1 LTHADLIFTGGPV
14 FTANTV
20 RSRATAVAVSG
31 GRIVAVGSPDDVREL
46 IGPRTEVVDL
56 AGRMLLPGFQDAHV
70 HPVWGGLDLMRCDLS
85 ELGTEREY
93 LARIGSYADEH
104 ADEPWVLGG
113 GWQMSAFP
121 GGTPT
126 AAALDRAVAD
136 RPAFLP
142 NRDGHGA
149 WVNSAA
155 LRLAGIDR
163 NTPDPAD
170 GRIERD
176 AAGDP
181 TGTLH
186 EGAMSLVNR
195 HLPETSV
202 ETLTEALL
210 LGQRY
215 LHSYG
220 VTAWQDAIVGSYGDA
235 GDPAPAYLAAAA
247 SGALT
252 GRVVGALWWDRT
264 AGLEQIPSLVER
276 RARLVPEPV
285 EGRAGRFAAT
295 SIKIMQDGVA
305 ENFTASMLE
314 PYCDGHGHPT
324 DNAGISFVP
333 PEVLNEAAPQL
344 DALGFQLHFHAIGD
358 RAVRECLDAVEH
370 AIARNGRNDH
380 RHHIAHIQ
388 VVHPEDVARF
398 RELGVVANM
407 QSLWAALEPQMVEL
421 TLPFLGSPRDAWQY
435 PFGDLLRAGA
445 VLAAGSDW
453 SVSTPNPLAA
463 IHVAVNRMA
472 PPGYEEGEYDA
483 FLPEQSIDLGTSL
496 TAYTAGSAFVNHLDD
511 TGRVEVGKLA
521 DLVVLDRDP
530 FAGPASQIG
539 ATRVLQTFV
548 EGERVYAAS
557 DA

>member
-1 LTHADLIFTGGPV
+1 
-14 FTANTV
+14 
-20 RSRATAVAVSG
+20 
-31 GRIVAVGSPDDVREL
+31 
-46 IGPRTEVVDL
+46 
-56 AGRMLLPGFQDAHV
+56 M
-70 HPVWGGLDLMRCDLS
+70 HPVWGGLDLMRCDLAPFS
-85 ELGTEREY
+85 TEPEY
-93 LARIGSYADEH
+93 LDRIAEYAAQH
-104 ADEPWVLGG
+104 SDEPWVLGG
-113 GWQMSAFP
+113 GWSMSAFP

-126 AAALDRAVAD
+126 AASLDRVVPD

-163 NTPDPAD
+163 DTPDPSD

-176 AAGDP
+176 AAGEP

-195 HLPETSV
+195 LFPETTL
-202 ETLTEALL
+202 EQLTEALL
-210 LGQRY
+210 LGQEY

-220 VTAWQDAIVGSYGDA
+220 VTAWQDAIVGTYGDA
-235 GDPAPAYLAAAA
+235 GDPGPAYLAAAA
-247 SGALT
+247 SGRLT

-264 AGLEQIPSLVER
+264 RGLEQIPELVEK
-276 RARLVPEPV
+276 RARYQ
-285 EGRAGRFAAT
+285 GGRFAAT

-314 PYCDGHGHPT
+314 PYSDGHGHPT
-324 DNAGISFVP
+324 ENSGISFVA
-333 PEVLNEAAPQL
+333 PEVLNEAAPRL

-358 RAVRECLDAVEH
+358 RAVRQCLDAVQH
-370 AIARNGRNDH
+370 AVAANGRNDH

-388 VVHPEDVARF
+388 VVHPDDVPRF

-421 TLPFLGSPRDAWQY
+421 TLPFLGAPRDAWQY
-435 PFGDLLRAGA
+435 PFGDLLRSGA

-463 IHVAVNRMA
+463 IHVAVNRRSA
-472 PPGYEEGEYDA
+472 PGHEEGEFEA
-483 FLPEQSIDLGTSL
+483 FLPEQAIDLATSL

-511 TGRVEVGKLA
+511 TGTIAAGMLA

-530 FAGPASQIG
+530 FAAPASEIG

-548 EGERVYAAS
+548 EGERVYAS
-557 DA
+557 PDA

>member
-1 LTHADLIFTGGPV
+1 MPDADLVFAGGPV

-20 RSRATAVAVSG
+20 RSRASAVAVTG
-31 GRIVAVGSPDDVREL
+31 GRIIAVGDDVREL

-56 AGRMLLPGFQDAHV
+56 AGRMLAPGFQDAHV

-93 LARIGSYADEH
+93 LERIGAYATEH
-104 ADEPWVLGG
+104 PDEPWVLGG

-126 AAALDRAVAD
+126 AAALDAFVPD

-163 NTPDPAD
+163 HTPDPAD

-176 AAGDP
+176 GDGEP

-186 EGAMSLVNR
+186 EGAMTLVNR
-195 HLPETSV
+195 HLPPTSV

-210 LGQRY
+210 LGQRQ

-235 GDPAPAYLAAAA
+235 GDPGPAYLAAAA
-247 SGALT
+247 SGQLT
-252 GRVVGALWWDRT
+252 GRVVGALWWDRS
-264 AGLEQIPSLVER
+264 AGPEQIPALLER
-276 RARLVPEPV
+276 RERYR
-285 EGRAGRFAAT
+285 GGRFAAT

-314 PYCDGHGHPT
+314 PYADGHGHPT
-324 DNAGISFVP
+324 DNTGISFVDP
-333 PEVLNEAAPQL
+333 AALNTVAAQL

-370 AIARNGRNDH
+370 AIAVNGRTDH
-380 RHHIAHIQ
+380 RHHIAHLQ
-388 VVHPEDVARF
+388 VVHPDDIARF
-398 RELGVVANM
+398 RDLGVVANM
-407 QSLWAALEPQMVEL
+407 QTLWAALEPQMVEL
-421 TLPFLGSPRDAWQY
+421 TLPFLGSRRGAWQY

-463 IHVAVNRMA
+463 IHVAVNRLAA
-472 PPGYEEGEYDA
+472 PGTEEGEYEP
-483 FLPEQSIDLGTSL
+483 FLPEQAIDLATSL
-496 TAYTAGSAFVNHLDD
+496 VAYTAGSAFVNHLDE
-511 TGRVEVGKLA
+511 TGTIAVGKLA

-530 FAGPASQIG
+530 FAGPASEIG

-548 EGERVYAAS
+548 EGERVHAAP

>member
-1 LTHADLIFTGGPV
+1 MRHADLVFTGGPV
-14 FTANTV
+14 FTASTV
-20 RSRATAVAVSG
+20 RSRASAVAVRD
-31 GRIVAVGSPDDVREL
+31 GRIVAVAADDDVREF
-46 IGPRTEVVDL
+46 IGSSTEVVDL

-70 HPVWGGLDLMRCDLS
+70 HPVWGGLDLMRCDLAP
-85 ELGTEREY
+85 LGTEPEY
-93 LARIGSYADEH
+93 LARIGEYALAH
-104 ADEPWVLGG
+104 ADDEWVLGG

-126 AAALDRAVAD
+126 AASLDRVVPD

-176 AAGDP
+176 ADGNP

-195 HLPETSV
+195 HLPETSL

-210 LGQRY
+210 LGQQY
-215 LHSYG
+215 LHFHG

-235 GDPAPAYLAAAA
+235 GDPGPAYLAAAA
-247 SGALT
+247 SGKLT
-252 GRVVGALWWDRT
+252 ARVVGALWWDRT
-264 AGLEQIPSLVER
+264 AGLEQIDSLVER
-276 RARLVPEPV
+276 RERYR
-285 EGRAGRFAAT
+285 GGRFAAT
-295 SIKIMQDGVA
+295 SIKVMQDGVA

-324 DNAGISFVP
+324 DNSGISFVP
-333 PEVLNEAAPQL
+333 SELLNEAAPRL

-358 RAVRECLDAVEH
+358 RAVRECLDAVQH
-370 AIARNGRNDH
+370 AIAANGRNDH
-380 RHHIAHIQ
+380 RHHIAHLQ
-388 VVHPEDVARF
+388 VVHPDDIARF

-435 PFGDLLRAGA
+435 PFGDLLHSGA

-453 SVSTPNPLAA
+453 SVSTPDPLAA
-463 IHVAVNRMA
+463 IHVAVNRKAA
-472 PPGYEEGEYDA
+472 PGHEEGEFEA
-483 FLPEQSIDLGTSL
+483 FLPEQAIDLATSL

-511 TGRVEVGKLA
+511 TGTIATGKLA

-530 FAGPASQIG
+530 FASPISEIG

-548 EGERVYAAS
+548 EGERVYAS
-557 DA
+557 PDA